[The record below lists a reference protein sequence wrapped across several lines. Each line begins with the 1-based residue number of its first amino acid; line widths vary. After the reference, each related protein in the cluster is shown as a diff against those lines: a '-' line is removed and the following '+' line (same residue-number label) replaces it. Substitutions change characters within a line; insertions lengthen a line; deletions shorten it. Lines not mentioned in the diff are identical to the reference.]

1 MTPLLH
7 ILSQKGQA
15 VANPKFDENFS
26 LAGKVALIT
35 GAAAGIGEAIALMFA
50 RKGADIVLVDLNEE
64 AAQGVAKRIKACG
77 RKTIIQVADLTEN
90 ITIAAI
96 VADALKHMGRIDV
109 LVNCAGV
116 VLLEDAEKISEDYWD
131 RTMAINLRASFFMAQ
146 EVGKAMIRQ
155 KRGKIINMASQAGLV
170 SLDRH
175 VAYNC
180 SKAGIIAMT
189 KVLACEWAEHNI
201 QVNAISPTVIL
212 TELGKKAWAGEVGE
226 AMKKKIPAG
235 RFGYPEEVAAAAVYL
250 ASDAADLVTGSN
262 LVIDGGYT
270 IQ

>member
-1 MTPLLH
+1 MEF
-7 ILSQKGQA
+7 KG
-15 VANPKFDENFS
+15 FDENFS
-26 LAGKVALIT
+26 LAGKTAMVT
-35 GAAAGIGEAIALMFA
+35 GAGAGIGEAIALMFA
-50 RKGADIVLVDLNEE
+50 RKGADIVLVDLNKDACE
-64 AAQGVAKRIKACG
+64 AVAAKVKGYG
-77 RKTIIQVADLTEN
+77 RKALVQPGD
-90 ITIAAI
+90 ITDNAVIRRI
-96 VADALKHMGRIDV
+96 VADSAKEMSRLDI

-116 VLLEDAEKISEDYWD
+116 AILEDAEKIAEDQWYK
-131 RTMAINLRASFFMAQ
+131 TINLNLSASFFMCQ
-146 EVGKAMIRQ
+146 EVGRVMIGQ
-155 KRGKIINMASQAGLV
+155 GGGKIINMASQAALV

-175 VAYNC
+175 VAYNS
-180 SKAGIIAMT
+180 SKAGIVAMT
-189 KVLACEWAEHNI
+189 KVLATEWAEFGI

-250 ASDAADLVTGSN
+250 ASQAADLVTGSN